1 MQQLGISS
9 DLITKVVDLARKAGT
24 AILSV
29 YFEMSHNDAVF
40 ATQKADGSP
49 LTKADLDAHQIIAAG
64 LAVLTPSIPA
74 VSEEDIHSFAHR
86 TPKSI
91 FWLID
96 PLDGTKEFLALNDEF
111 TVNIALIRN
120 GQPVFGVVVAP
131 ALNLTYWGAV
141 GYGAW
146 RIFAGTR
153 EQIKISPLPDILRIL
168 ASKSHLNA
176 ETLSYIEQL
185 GSHVLLRVGS
195 SLKFCRIAEGNADVY
210 ARLAPTC
217 EWDTAAG
224 QAVLEAAGGHVFT
237 LDGCPL
243 LYGKSS
249 VLNPYFIASSA
260 KFEGLHRP
268 E

>member
-1 MQQLGISS
+1 MQQFGISS
-9 DLITKVVDLARKAGT
+9 VLMSKVVDLARKAGS

-29 YFEMSHNDAVF
+29 FFEMAGNDAVF
-40 ATQKADGSP
+40 VTQKVDGSP

-64 LAVLTPSIPA
+64 LAALTPSIPV
-74 VSEEDIHSFAHR
+74 VSEEDIPSFAHR
-86 TPKSI
+86 KPKGL

-111 TVNIALIRN
+111 TVNIALIKD

-131 ALNLTYWGAV
+131 ALDLTYWGAD
-141 GYGAW
+141 GHGAW
-146 RIFAGTR
+146 RVFTGTKK
-153 EQIKISPLPDILRIL
+153 QIKTSPLPDILRIA

-176 ETLSYIEQL
+176 ETSSFIEQL

-210 ARLAPTC
+210 PRLAPTC

-260 KFEGLHRP
+260 EFAGLLRP